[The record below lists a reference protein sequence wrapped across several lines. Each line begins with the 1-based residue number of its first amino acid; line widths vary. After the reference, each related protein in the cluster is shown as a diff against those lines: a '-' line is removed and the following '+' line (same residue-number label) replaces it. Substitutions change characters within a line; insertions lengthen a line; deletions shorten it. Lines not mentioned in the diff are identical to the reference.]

1 MSKFKNENQ
10 ELKKLLD
17 LIHQENWV
25 LKEENASKNEINKML
40 VESQATVTMNQTLS
54 EVKNATIKSFT
65 KRNQNVNP

>member
-10 ELKKLLD
+10 EIKKLLD
-17 LIHQENWV
+17 LIHQENWL

>member
-10 ELKKLLD
+10 EIKKLLD

-25 LKEENASKNEINKML
+25 LKEENTSKNEINKML

>member
-10 ELKKLLD
+10 EIKKLLD